1 MSIFLPL
8 AIPLLTLFLRR
19 SVTAGFLAQAKFTE
33 LGAEAVH
40 FRAVRVILG
49 EEAFFKKQELMLSTI
64 GMVDD
69 RDEEPPEVDLDAC
82 E

>member
-1 MSIFLPL
+1 MVSRSFSIPRLP
-8 AIPLLTLFLRR
+8 LFLRR
-19 SVTAGFLAQAKFTE
+19 PVADGFLAQAEFAE

-49 EEAFFKKQELMLSTI
+49 EEAFLEKQELVFSTI

-69 RDEEPPEVDLDAC
+69 RDEEPSEIDLDPG